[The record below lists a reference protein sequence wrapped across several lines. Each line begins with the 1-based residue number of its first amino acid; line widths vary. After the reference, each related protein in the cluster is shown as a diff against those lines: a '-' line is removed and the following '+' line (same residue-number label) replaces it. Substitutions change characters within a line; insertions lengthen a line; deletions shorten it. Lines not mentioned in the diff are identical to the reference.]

1 MFKTRSFFTA
11 LFSTALLFSYSSGS
25 AAAEKTLRV
34 GTTGLVYPIS
44 FKQEGKLV
52 GFDVETLELVAK
64 EIGYKVEWVTADF
77 AGLLG
82 QLETGRIDTVANAV
96 AVNDARKQKF
106 HFSLPYSYDHS
117 QVAVHKEDNSIQ
129 QLDDLKGKIV
139 AAVLGSNH
147 ITNIQKR
154 FPNNEIQ
161 LRPYEQRDAATK
173 DLELRRVDA
182 HVNSKATFLA
192 EIKNRHLPLKLI
204 GEPLVSQEIS
214 FPFQKTEVALALSKE
229 FDKAIQ
235 KLKAE
240 GVIKALSEK
249 YYGENITN

>member
-1 MFKTRSFFTA
+1 MSKTRKIFTA
-11 LFSTALLFSYSSGS
+11 LLTSAVLAYIPTSS
-25 AAAEKTLRV
+25 AADKTLRV

-44 FKQEGKLV
+44 FKQDGKLV
-52 GFDVETLELVAK
+52 GFDVETVELVAK

-96 AVNDARKQKF
+96 AVNDARKKKF

-117 QVAVHKEDNSIQ
+117 QVVAHKEDNSIN
-129 QLDDLKGKIV
+129 QLDDLKGKTV

-147 ITNIQKR
+147 ITNIEKR
-154 FPNNEIQ
+154 FPNKEITV
-161 LRPYEQRDAATK
+161 RPYEQRDAATK
-173 DLELRRVDA
+173 DLELRRIDA
-182 HVNSKATFLA
+182 HVNSKAIFLA
-192 EIKNRHLPLKLI
+192 EIKSRNLPLKLI

-214 FPFQKTEVALALSKE
+214 FPFQKTEAALALSKE

-235 KLKAE
+235 KLKSE
-240 GVIKALSEK
+240 GEIKALSEK